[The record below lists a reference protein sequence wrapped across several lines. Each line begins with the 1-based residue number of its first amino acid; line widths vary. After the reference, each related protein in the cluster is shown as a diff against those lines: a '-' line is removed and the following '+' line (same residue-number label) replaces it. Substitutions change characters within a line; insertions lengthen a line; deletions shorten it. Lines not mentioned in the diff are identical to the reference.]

1 MTFSTQYTL
10 IVAAV
15 MAGTIN
21 ATAVTTAT
29 SAENASDSV
38 SNPVVGYLRDVEVVG
53 VKQLPN
59 SQIEPATRLDAEAVK
74 ALGITS
80 MRGISD
86 VAPNFF
92 IPDYGSR
99 MTSSIYVRGMG
110 ARIDQPVISLN
121 VDGIPYLNK
130 DNYDFDMPDID
141 RIEVLRGTRSVL
153 SGRNAIGGQVNIY
166 TCSPWSRRGWRLG
179 ASYARANTARLN
191 AGWYGRLGKK
201 VATSV
206 TAYGSTTDGFYRN
219 EYDDSHC
226 GRERQ
231 ANAGWKTSWHPGGR
245 WSLANTATYGYVKQH
260 GYPYAA
266 AATGRI
272 GYNDP
277 ASYRR
282 NSFADGLSVSFTGN
296 RMVATSQTSVQY
308 LNDDM
313 VMDQD
318 FTRADYFTL
327 RQKRHEWAFT
337 QDIFAKGT
345 RKSYDW
351 LLGAFGFAKK
361 THTDAP
367 VVFKQDGID
376 RLILDNVNKS
386 LPPGMQLRWDEQQ
399 MLLNSNFDTTDGG
412 FAIYHTSTVHLGR
425 WTLRGG
431 LRWDIERVSM
441 DYVGAVNTSVTMYRS
456 LPTGVQIPLQ
466 TRPITIDD
474 QGSLHQTFN
483 ELLPQV
489 FINYAPDSRWRV
501 FGSVAR
507 GYKAG
512 GYNTQMFSDIL
523 QQQMMEQMGMQAE
536 YDIDAML
543 TYRPERNWTYE
554 VGTGFESSDKSLS
567 AEVLG
572 YWMACRD
579 QQLTIFPHGN
589 TTGRAMTNAGR
600 TRSIGLEVSV
610 AFRPT
615 QALALRASYGYT
627 DARFTKYHN
636 GIADMEGKKLPYA
649 PRHTLF
655 GGARYVLPWTF
666 AGVTPLVDVAVH
678 AAGRIY
684 WDDAN
689 TMEQPF
695 YASLD
700 ASVTLQHRLGSLR
713 LFAEN
718 ITDTRYNTFYFVSVG
733 HAFYQKA
740 NPWSIGVSISV
751 NIGTDE

>member
-1 MTFSTQYTL
+1 MTFSTQHTL

-15 MAGTIN
+15 MAGTFD
-21 ATAVTTAT
+21 ATAATAT
-29 SAENASDSV
+29 VQSEAAGDSV
-38 SNPVVGYLRDVEVVG
+38 ANPVVGYLRDVEVVG

-74 ALGITS
+74 ALGIS
-80 MRGISD
+80 AIRGISD

-92 IPDYGSR
+92 IPTYGSR

-110 ARIDQPVISLN
+110 ARIDQPVVSLN

-153 SGRNAIGGQVNIY
+153 SGRNAIGGQINIF
-166 TCSPWSRRGWRLG
+166 TPSPWSRRGWRFG
-179 ASYARANTARLN
+179 ASYARANTARVN
-191 AGWYGRLGKK
+191 AGWYGRLGDQ

-206 TAYGSTTDGFYRN
+206 TAYGGTTDGFYRN
-219 EYDDSHC
+219 DYDNSHC

-231 ANAGWKTSWHPGGR
+231 ANARWKMSWHPGGR

-260 GYPYAA
+260 GYPYAS
-266 AATGRI
+266 ATTGHI
-272 GYNDP
+272 DYNDP

-282 NSFADGLSVSFTGN
+282 NSFADGLSVSFTGKK
-296 RMVATSQTSVQY
+296 MVATSLTSVQY

-313 VMDQD
+313 IMDQD

-345 RKSYDW
+345 RQSYDW

-367 VVFKQDGID
+367 VTFKQEGID
-376 RLILDNVNKS
+376 RLILDNANKS

-399 MLLNSNFDTTDGG
+399 MLLGSNFDTTDGG
-412 FAIYHTSTVHLGR
+412 FSIYHTSTVHLGR

-441 DYVGAVNTSVTMYRS
+441 DYTGAVNTSVTMYRA
-456 LPTGVQIPLQ
+456 LPTGTQIPLQ
-466 TRPITIDD
+466 TRPITIDNH
-474 QGSLHQTFN
+474 GSSHQTFN

-489 FINYAPDSRWRV
+489 FVNYAPDNRWRI

-554 VGTGFESSDKSLS
+554 IGTGFESSDKRFN

-600 TRSIGLEVSV
+600 TRSIGLEASV

-636 GIADMEGKKLPYA
+636 GIADMKGKKLPYA

-655 GGARYVLPWTF
+655 GGARYTLPWIF
-666 AGVTPLVDVAVH
+666 AGITPVVDVAVH

-695 YASLD
+695 YATLD
-700 ASVTLQHRLGSLR
+700 AAVTLQHRLGSLR

-733 HAFYQKA
+733 HAFYQQA

-751 NIGTDE
+751 NIGSDE